1 MMYKS
6 EQLTLD
12 HEARNQQGIY
22 SILRGIDTN
31 LRELHDEFYDYRKE
45 SESRMSR
52 MGEEVSNLKREVT
65 DLKITTGV
73 TEHRITELREDV
85 KELRQEV
92 SGLRGELREIAGSFA
107 MMQTR
112 LNWWLVIVG
121 IVIAAL
127 QYWKG

>member
-1 MMYKS
+1 MYKS

-45 SESRMSR
+45 NESRMPR
-52 MGEEVSNLKREVT
+52 IVEEISDIKREVT

-73 TEHRITELREDV
+73 TEHRITELRE
-85 KELRQEV
+85 
-92 SGLRGELREIAGSFA
+92 ELREIAGSFA

-112 LNWWLVIVG
+112 LNW
-121 IVIAAL
+121 
-127 QYWKG
+127 